1 MASAW
6 TEEVLVGWVRDGLL
20 GSSWAGR
27 RAWRRPRLTSAGRVS
42 ALAVLDALVGRGGPT
57 PRGPFEALDAL
68 LRPGGD
74 MDGAGKA
81 GVFHELV
88 RLAVSDPVVET
99 AESVTELVE
108 DEVLVVVLR
117 TLLTLVHAGVEGRAL
132 LVC

>member
-1 MASAW
+1 MAAAAAD
-6 TEEVLVGWVRDGLL
+6 VCR
-20 GSSWAGR
+20 AGEC
-27 RAWRRPRLTSAGRVS
+27 TG
-42 ALAVLDALVGRGGPT
+42 VLDALVGRGGPT

-117 TLLTLVHAGVEGRAL
+117 TLLTFVHAGVEGRAL